1 MHVFEEPTPAPADGI
16 TWYTTPADGMADDTQ
31 DVLASDTID
40 IDDAVV
46 LDAVDGARS
55 DAPNDVIE
63 PEWHHHHHD
72 DPQGPSYPYLMS
84 AHSLRVISPATRFV

>member
-16 TWYTTPADGMADDTQ
+16 TWYTTPGDGMADDTQ
-31 DVLASDTID
+31 DVLASDTFD

-72 DPQGPSYPYLMS
+72 NPQGS
-84 AHSLRVISPATRFV
+84 ATCDVHT

>member
-1 MHVFEEPTPAPADGI
+1 MAD
-16 TWYTTPADGMADDTQ
+16 DDTQ
-31 DVLASDTID
+31 DVLASDTFD

-72 DPQGPSYPYLMS
+72 NPQGSSTCDVHTYIAGQLVGLFEFPPSCVVANQPREL
-84 AHSLRVISPATRFV
+84 